1 MLVLLNR
8 KNNKTAY
15 LEMGIVSS
23 FFKRKKNFMN
33 DRVVQEKTMDEWFG
47 SFREMKN
54 YRLLKTN
61 EK

>member
-1 MLVLLNR
+1 
-8 KNNKTAY
+8 
-15 LEMGIVSS
+15 MGIVSS